1 MRIKSFSISSFKSNK
16 KFLIL
21 LFGNLILVSFILVVL
36 FFWKNILSIV
46 SLFICLIAFNFW
58 YFSSIQHSK
67 NSELEMH
74 RLEFVQ
80 FISFFQIFLKNGC
93 NVYNAL
99 KKASDFSSLFLKQ
112 LIDGLLESIDR
123 DKTIIPFIQFAK
135 HFSDATIEKVV
146 ISIYQMID
154 EGNNSKYLT
163 KFNLL
168 FERISEEKMNQSFYS
183 YQRKLDSIT
192 LFPLVGAAIIT
203 ISISFGIISMLGDM
217 INVV

>member
-1 MRIKSFSISSFKSNK
+1 MRIKMFSFSPLKSNK

-21 LFGNLILVSFILVVL
+21 LFGDLIFILLILLVL

-46 SLFICLIAFNFW
+46 SLFICLAAFNFW
-58 YFSSIQHSK
+58 YFSSAQQNK
-67 NSELEMH
+67 NSELELH
-74 RLEFVQ
+74 RLEFIQ
-80 FISFFQIFLKNGC
+80 FISFFQIFLKNGS

-99 KKASDFSSLFLKQ
+99 KKASDFSSIYLKQ
-112 LIDGLLESIDR
+112 LVDNLLENVDR
-123 DKTIIPFIQFAK
+123 DKTIVPFIQFAK
-135 HFSDATIEKVV
+135 HFGDATIEKVA

-154 EGNNSKYLT
+154 EGNNSHHLT

-168 FERISEEKMNQSFYS
+168 FERISEEKLNHSFNS

-203 ISISFGIISMLGDM
+203 ISISLGIISMLGDM
-217 INVV
+217 INVI